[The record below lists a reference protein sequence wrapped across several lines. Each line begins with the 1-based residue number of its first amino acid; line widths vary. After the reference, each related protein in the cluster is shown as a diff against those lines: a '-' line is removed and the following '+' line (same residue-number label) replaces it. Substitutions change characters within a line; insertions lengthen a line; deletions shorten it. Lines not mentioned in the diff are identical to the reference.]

1 MTKAHDAYNKPN
13 GDRMKQLIRPL
24 ILGVLGV
31 IACLALPSAMAQ
43 DFPSKTVRLV
53 VGFPPGGLADILAR
67 VLAEKL
73 PALWNQPVVV
83 ENRPGASG
91 VIAADVVAKANPDGH
106 TLLVILTNHVVIA
119 AVRTKLPYD
128 ALADFAPVSL
138 VGSSPLLL
146 MANPKLPANTLPEL
160 IALAKSRP
168 GMLSYSTPGE
178 GSVHHL
184 SQELLNNATGIKMVH
199 VPYVGGAPAM
209 LDAMSGVVD
218 LNIGSPA
225 QALQQIEAGKLKALS
240 FSGESRSALL
250 PRVPTVAEAAVP
262 GFAAALWGGVLAPS
276 RLPKPLVARINADIR
291 QVMNLPDVRE
301 KMAKMGVDVVAGSP
315 EDFDKFIR
323 AEYGKWSGV
332 AKQAGVKGE

>member
-1 MTKAHDAYNKPN
+1 MNKL
-13 GDRMKQLIRPL
+13 MHTLAA
-24 ILGVLGV
+24 
-31 IACLALPSAMAQ
+31 ACLATLIAAPAAAQ
-43 DFPSKTVRLV
+43 EFPSRTVRLV

-67 VLAEKL
+67 VLGDKL
-73 PALWNQPVVV
+73 PAVWNQPVVV

-91 VIAADVVAKANPDGH
+91 TIAADVVAKANPDGH

-119 AVRTKLPYD
+119 AVRPKLPFD
-128 ALADFAPVSL
+128 PLNDFAPVSL

-160 IALAKSRP
+160 IALAKAKP
-168 GMLSYSTPGE
+168 GTITYSTPGD

-184 SQELLNNATGIKMVH
+184 SQELMNNAVGVKMVH

-209 LDAMSGVVD
+209 MDAMSGVVD

-225 QALQQIEAGKLKALS
+225 QALQQVEAGKLKAIS
-240 FSGESRSALL
+240 YSGEKRSALL
-250 PRVPTVAEAAVP
+250 PKVPTVAEAAIP
-262 GFAAALWGGVLAPS
+262 GFAAALWGGVLAPGKT
-276 RLPKPLVARINADIR
+276 PKALVARMANDIR
-291 QVMNLPDVRE
+291 TVMALPDVRE
-301 KMAKMGVDVVAGSP
+301 RVARMGVEIVAGTP

-323 AEYGKWSGV
+323 AEYAKWSGV

>member
-1 MTKAHDAYNKPN
+1 
-13 GDRMKQLIRPL
+13 MKKWIHWFAAV
-24 ILGVLGV
+24 VLGIPV
-31 IACLALPSAMAQ
+31 FATVLVTTAQAQ
-43 DFPSKTVRLV
+43 DFPAKTVRLV

-67 VLAEKL
+67 VLADKL
-73 PALWNQPVVV
+73 PAVWNQPVVV
-83 ENRPGASG
+83 ENRAGASG

-119 AVRTKLPYD
+119 AVRPKLPYD

-160 IALAKSRP
+160 IALAKSKP
-168 GMLSYSTPGE
+168 GVLSYSTPGE

-184 SQELLNNATGIKMVH
+184 SQELLNHAAGIKMVH

-209 LDAMSGVVD
+209 MDAMSGVVD

-240 FSGESRSALL
+240 YSGEKRSALL

-262 GFAAALWGGVLAPS
+262 GFAPARVSKAV
-276 RLPKPLVARINADIR
+276 VARIHADIR
-291 QVMNLPDVRE
+291 TVMNLPDVRE
-301 KMAKMGVDVVAGSP
+301 RMVKMGVEIEASAP

-323 AEYGKWSGV
+323 AELLKWSAV

>member
-1 MTKAHDAYNKPN
+1 MTN
-13 GDRMKQLIRPL
+13 LTRPFTL
-24 ILGVLGV
+24 ATMAVLSLC
-31 IACLALPSAMAQ
+31 AALLMTPAAAQ
-43 DFPSKTVRLV
+43 DFPSKPVRLV

-67 VLAEKL
+67 VLADKL
-73 PALWNQPVVV
+73 PVVWNQPVVV

-91 VIAADVVAKANPDGH
+91 VIAADTVAKANADGH

-119 AVRTKLPYD
+119 AVRPKLPYD
-128 ALADFAPVSL
+128 ALVDFVPVSL

-160 IALAKSRP
+160 IALAKSKP
-168 GMLSYSTPGE
+168 GVLSYSTPGE

-184 SQELLNNATGIKMVH
+184 SQELLNHAVGIKMIH

-209 LDAMSGVVD
+209 MDAMSGVVD

-240 FSGESRSALL
+240 YSGEKRAALL
-250 PRVPTVAEAAVP
+250 PRVPTVAESAIP
-262 GFAAALWGGVLAPS
+262 GFAAALWGGVLAPA
-276 RLPKPLVARINADIR
+276 RVPKALVARINADIR
-291 QVMNLPDVRE
+291 SVMNLPDVRE
-301 KMAKMGVDVVAGSP
+301 RMAKMGVEIEAGTP
-315 EDFDKFIR
+315 EEFDKFIR
-323 AEYGKWSGV
+323 AEFSKWSVV

>member
-1 MTKAHDAYNKPN
+1 MTTTTADQGRA
-13 GDRMKQLIRPL
+13 RSMRRAWACALASL
-24 ILGVLGV
+24 CLGV
-31 IACLALPSAMAQ
+31 SAFITAPAVAQ
-43 DFPSKTVRLV
+43 DFPARPLRLV

-67 VLAEKL
+67 VLADKL
-73 PALWNQPVVV
+73 PSVWNQPVVV

-119 AVRTKLPYD
+119 AVRPKLPYD
-128 ALADFAPVSL
+128 ALGDFAPVSL

-160 IALAKSRP
+160 IALAKAKP
-168 GMLSYSTPGE
+168 GTISYSTPGE

-184 SQELLNNATGIKMVH
+184 SQELLNHAAGIKMIH

-209 LDAMSGVVD
+209 MDAMSGVVD

-225 QALQQIEAGKLKALS
+225 QALQQVEGGKLKALS
-240 FSGESRSALL
+240 YSGTRRSALL
-250 PRVPTVAEAAVP
+250 PQVPTVAESAVP
-262 GFAAALWGGVLAPS
+262 GFAAALWGGVLAPA
-276 RLPKPLVARINADIR
+276 RVPGAVVAKVNASIR
-291 QVMNLPDVRE
+291 TVMNLPDVRE
-301 KMAKMGVDVVAGSP
+301 RMAKMGVEIEAGTP
-315 EDFDKFIR
+315 EEFDKFIR
-323 AEYGKWSGV
+323 AELAKWSVV

>member
-1 MTKAHDAYNKPN
+1 
-13 GDRMKQLIRPL
+13 MKKWIHWFAAV
-24 ILGVLGV
+24 VLGIPV
-31 IACLALPSAMAQ
+31 FATVLVTTAQAQ
-43 DFPSKTVRLV
+43 DFPAKTVRLV

-67 VLAEKL
+67 VLADKL
-73 PALWNQPVVV
+73 PAVWNQPVVV
-83 ENRPGASG
+83 ENRAGASG

-119 AVRTKLPYD
+119 AVRPKLPYD

-146 MANPKLPANTLPEL
+146 ANTLPEL
-160 IALAKSRP
+160 IALAKSKP
-168 GMLSYSTPGE
+168 GVLSYSTPGE

-184 SQELLNNATGIKMVH
+184 SQELLNHAAGIKMVH

-209 LDAMSGVVD
+209 MDAMSGVVD

-240 FSGESRSALL
+240 YSGEKRSALL

-262 GFAAALWGGVLAPS
+262 GFAAALWGGVLAPARVS
-276 RLPKPLVARINADIR
+276 KAVVARIHADIR
-291 QVMNLPDVRE
+291 TVMNLPDVRE
-301 KMAKMGVDVVAGSP
+301 RMVKMGVEIEASAP

-323 AEYGKWSGV
+323 AELLKWSAV

>member
-1 MTKAHDAYNKPN
+1 
-13 GDRMKQLIRPL
+13 MKKWMRCFAAVVWAIPVFATVWVTTAQ
-24 ILGVLGV
+24 
-31 IACLALPSAMAQ
+31 AQ
-43 DFPSKTVRLV
+43 DFPAKTVRLV

-67 VLAEKL
+67 VLADKL
-73 PALWNQPVVV
+73 PAVWNQPVVV
-83 ENRPGASG
+83 ENRAGASG
-91 VIAADVVAKANPDGH
+91 VIAADLVAKANPDGH

-119 AVRTKLPYD
+119 AVRPKLPYD

-146 MANPKLPANTLPEL
+146 MANPKLPVNTLPEL
-160 IALAKSRP
+160 IALAKSKP
-168 GMLSYSTPGE
+168 GVLSYSTPGE

-184 SQELLNNATGIKMVH
+184 SQELLNHAAGIKMVH

-209 LDAMSGVVD
+209 MDAMSGVVD

-240 FSGESRSALL
+240 YSGEKRSALL

-262 GFAAALWGGVLAPS
+262 GFAAALWGGVLAPA
-276 RLPKPLVARINADIR
+276 RVPKTVVAKIHADIR
-291 QVMNLPDVRE
+291 TVMNLPDVRE
-301 KMAKMGVDVVAGSP
+301 RMAKMGVEIEASAP

-323 AEYGKWSGV
+323 AELVKWSAV

>member
-1 MTKAHDAYNKPN
+1 
-13 GDRMKQLIRPL
+13 MKKWIHWFAAV
-24 ILGVLGV
+24 VLGIPV
-31 IACLALPSAMAQ
+31 FATVLVTTAQAQ
-43 DFPSKTVRLV
+43 DFPAKTVRLV

-67 VLAEKL
+67 VLADKL
-73 PALWNQPVVV
+73 PAVWNQPVVV
-83 ENRPGASG
+83 ENRAGASG

-119 AVRTKLPYD
+119 AVRPKLPYD

-160 IALAKSRP
+160 IALAKSKP
-168 GMLSYSTPGE
+168 GVLSYSTPGE

-184 SQELLNNATGIKMVH
+184 SQELLNHAAGIKMVH

-209 LDAMSGVVD
+209 MDAMSGVVD

-240 FSGESRSALL
+240 YSGEKRSALL

-262 GFAAALWGGVLAPS
+262 GFAAALWGGVLAPARVS
-276 RLPKPLVARINADIR
+276 KAVVARIHADIR
-291 QVMNLPDVRE
+291 TVMNLPDVRE
-301 KMAKMGVDVVAGSP
+301 RMVKM
-315 EDFDKFIR
+315 R
-323 AEYGKWSGV
+323 ARRKTSTNSSAPNCSSG
-332 AKQAGVKGE
+332 APWQSRQG

>member
-1 MTKAHDAYNKPN
+1 MQH
-13 GDRMKQLIRPL
+13 LIRL
-24 ILGVLGV
+24 FALGAF
-31 IACLALPSAMAQ
+31 ACLMACTAIAQ
-43 DFPSKTVRLV
+43 EFPSKPVRLV

-67 VLAEKL
+67 VLADKL
-73 PALWNQPVVV
+73 PTVWNQPVVV

-91 VIAADVVAKANPDGH
+91 VIAADLVAKANPDGH
-106 TLLVILTNHVVIA
+106 SLLVILTNHVVIA
-119 AVRTKLPYD
+119 AVRRKLPFD

-146 MANPKLPANTLPEL
+146 MANPKLPVNNLADLV
-160 IALAKSRP
+160 ALAKSKP
-168 GMLSYSTPGE
+168 GVLSYSTPGE

-184 SQELLNNATGIKMVH
+184 SQELLNHATGIKMIH

-240 FSGESRSALL
+240 YSGEKRSALL

-262 GFAAALWGGVLAPS
+262 GFAAALWCGVLAPV
-276 RLPKPLVARINADIR
+276 RVPKAVVTKIHADIR
-291 QVMNLPDVRE
+291 TVMSLPDVRE
-301 KMAKMGVDVVAGSP
+301 RMARMGVEIEASSP

-323 AEYGKWSGV
+323 AEFAKWSTV
-332 AKQAGVKGE
+332 AKQAGVKGD

>member
-1 MTKAHDAYNKPN
+1 MNK
-13 GDRMKQLIRPL
+13 LIPC
-24 ILGVLGV
+24 
-31 IACLALPSAMAQ
+31 IAAICFIAVTMSSAIAQ
-43 DFPSKTVRLV
+43 EFPSKTVRLV

-73 PALWNQPVVV
+73 PAVWNQPVVV

-91 VIAADVVAKANPDGH
+91 VIAADAVAKANPDGH

-119 AVRTKLPYD
+119 AVRPNLPFD
-128 ALADFAPVSL
+128 PLEDFAPVSL

-146 MANPKLPANTLPEL
+146 MANPKLAANTLPEL
-160 IALAKSRP
+160 IALAKSKP
-168 GMLSYSTPGE
+168 GMITYSTPGD

-184 SQELLNNATGIKMVH
+184 SQELLNAATGVKMVH
-199 VPYVGGAPAM
+199 VPYTGGAPAM

-225 QALQQIEAGKLKALS
+225 QAIQQIEAGKLKALS
-240 FSGESRSALL
+240 FSGEKRSALL
-250 PRVPTVAEAAVP
+250 PRVPTVAEVAVP
-262 GFAAALWGGVLAPS
+262 GFSAALWGGVLAPA
-276 RLPKPLVARINADIR
+276 RLPKPLVAKINADIR

-301 KMAKMGVDVVAGSP
+301 KMAKLGVDIVTGSP
-315 EDFDKFIR
+315 EEFDKLIR
-323 AEYGKWSGV
+323 AEYSKWSSV

>member
-1 MTKAHDAYNKPN
+1 M
-13 GDRMKQLIRPL
+13 
-24 ILGVLGV
+24 
-31 IACLALPSAMAQ
+31 
-43 DFPSKTVRLV
+43 
-53 VGFPPGGLADILAR
+53 LAD
-67 VLAEKL
+67 KL
-73 PALWNQPVVV
+73 PAVWNQPVVV
-83 ENRPGASG
+83 ENRAGASG

-119 AVRTKLPYD
+119 AVRPKLPYD

-160 IALAKSRP
+160 IALAKSKP
-168 GMLSYSTPGE
+168 GVLSYSTPGE

-184 SQELLNNATGIKMVH
+184 SQELLNHAAGIKMVH

-209 LDAMSGVVD
+209 MDAMSGVVD

-240 FSGESRSALL
+240 YSGEKRSALL

-262 GFAAALWGGVLAPS
+262 GFAAALWGGVLAPARVS
-276 RLPKPLVARINADIR
+276 KAVVARIHADIR
-291 QVMNLPDVRE
+291 TVMNLPDVRE
-301 KMAKMGVDVVAGSP
+301 RMVKMGVEIEASAP

-323 AEYGKWSGV
+323 AELLKWSAV

>member
-1 MTKAHDAYNKPN
+1 
-13 GDRMKQLIRPL
+13 MKKLVQTLA
-24 ILGVLGV
+24 VAC
-31 IACLALPSAMAQ
+31 IAGLVSVAATAQ
-43 DFPSKTVRLV
+43 EFPSRTVRLV

-67 VLAEKL
+67 VLADKL
-73 PALWNQPVVV
+73 PTVWNQPVVV

-91 VIAADVVAKANPDGH
+91 TIAADVVAKANPDGH

-119 AVRTKLPYD
+119 AVRPKLPFD
-128 ALADFAPVSL
+128 ALADFAPVSQ

-160 IALAKSRP
+160 FALAKSRP
-168 GMLSYSTPGE
+168 GVITYSTPGD

-184 SQELLNNATGIKMVH
+184 SQELMNNAAGVKMVH

-225 QALQQIEAGKLKALS
+225 QALQQVEAGKLKAIS
-240 FSGESRSALL
+240 YSGEKRSVLL
-250 PRVPTVAEAAVP
+250 PRVPTVAEAAIP
-262 GFAAALWGGVLAPS
+262 GFSAALWGGVLAPGKS
-276 RLPKPLVARINADIR
+276 PKALVTRISNDIR
-291 QVMNLPDVRE
+291 TVMNLPDVRE
-301 KMAKMGVDVVAGSP
+301 RMAKMGVEIVASSP

-323 AEYGKWSGV
+323 AEFGKWSGV